1 MFGCLVTLFSRVAL
15 LVAWITTPRVA
26 NAFHGGWIL
35 PLLGLIFLPL
45 TTLTYVIV
53 YALENGVTGWGW
65 AWVVFALFI
74 DFASHGAGASANR
87 HRFTGASSAGGSHN
101 A

>member
-1 MFGCLVTLFSRVAL
+1 MFGCLVALFARLAL
-15 LVAWITTPRVA
+15 LITWLTTPRVG

-35 PLLGLIFLPL
+35 PLLGLLFLPL

-65 AWVVFALFI
+65 AWVVFALFLDI
-74 DFASHGAGASANR
+74 SSHGAGASANR
-87 HRFTGASSAGGSHN
+87 HRIPVTRSKEG
-101 A
+101 